1 MNEYN
6 FTNNLIIF
14 TRLFAFFTVLTHINC
29 IFINLLMKQAMCEY
43 NFNENSTFFQLNVLF
58 NAILSILNNVK
69 ILLQIVIVVLFIK

>member
-29 IFINLLMKQAMCEY
+29 IFINLLMKQAMYEY

-58 NAILSILNNVK
+58 NANFVQFSHYIACNK
-69 ILLQIVIVVLFIK
+69 P